1 MLWVQYAIFGLGV
14 GAVFAL
20 LAAGIVLVYRATG
33 VLNLAHASIGVLAG
47 FINFTLLN
55 HIPGIT
61 VGGALAI
68 ALASGA
74 LLGIASHWLVF
85 RLVATAPPVVKLMTS
100 FGLAGVVQGAIG
112 LVWSHVATP
121 TTYGHTLLPLNHGL
135 ELAGVRIPDQR
146 LAVIALGAATTL
158 ALALLV
164 KRTSFGIRL
173 RALAQNPLA
182 ARLGGVDDRVIQ
194 TAVWAIAGATSALA
208 AVLLL
213 PFGPMNALALSGTQI
228 QAFAAALV
236 GGFVSLPA
244 ALIGGLGLGI
254 AEQEL
259 TGAPAPYDAFGT
271 ALGTVLI
278 LVLLL
283 LRIERR
289 FVSDQEARAIEGD
302 GRLFG
307 RGVRL
312 PLSGSP
318 AGWLMGTVL
327 LIVATIPMS
336 GFWAFVTARATLYA
350 LLGLS
355 LVVLTGWAG
364 QVSLM
369 PGTFAGVGACLAWV
383 FGAKLGFALPLA
395 VPLAALGTIPVCAVA
410 GIAALRLPALYL
422 AVATLALAQTFDET
436 LFHTQW
442 LANGGARMVA
452 LRPSWLAGD
461 HVFGAFVIAV
471 AGVVFAFTAGFARSR
486 TGRALRTV
494 RDNSR
499 AAAAAG
505 INPVKYR
512 LLAFVFSAFTA
523 GLMGAL
529 LAYTIGAYTSDEF
542 SFFVLS
548 LSAFGLAMVG
558 GIRSPLGA
566 VVGAFA
572 LIAGTEPLRNLAT
585 LDDWVTVSI
594 GVGIVLVMVRNP
606 DGLVGAA
613 QKLVQRRHPL
623 PNFVQ
628 QSGQVAL
635 TVSGSMHEVRQG
647 GG

>member
-1 MLWVQYAIFGLGV
+1 MLWVQYAVFGLGV

-33 VLNLAHASIGVLAG
+33 VLNLAHASMGVVAG
-47 FINFTLLN
+47 FVNFTLLDRV
-55 HIPGIT
+55 PGLT

-68 ALASGA
+68 SVLCGA
-74 LLGIASHWLVF
+74 LLGVASHWVVF
-85 RLVATAPPVVKLMTS
+85 RTVASAPPVVKLMVS
-100 FGLAGVVQGAIG
+100 FGLAGVLQGSVG
-112 LVWSHVATP
+112 LIWSRLGTP
-121 TTYGHTLLPLNHGL
+121 TTYGHTLLPLTHGID
-135 ELAGVRIPDQR
+135 LAGARVPYQR
-146 LAVIALGAATTL
+146 VAVIVLGVATTVVL
-158 ALALLV
+158 AIVL
-164 KRTSFGIRL
+164 KRTSFGIQL
-173 RALAQNPLA
+173 RGLAQNPMA

-194 TAVWAIAGATSALA
+194 TVVWAVSGGTAALA

-259 TGAPAPYDAFGT
+259 TGAPAPYDALGS

-278 LVLLL
+278 LVLLFA
-283 LRIERR
+283 RFERF

-307 RGVRL
+307 RGVRV
-312 PLSGSP
+312 PVSGTP
-318 AGWLMGTVL
+318 ARWLAGTLAMVL
-327 LIVATIPMS
+327 ATVPMS
-336 GFWAFVTARATLYA
+336 SFWAFVTARASLYA

-355 LVVLTGWAG
+355 LVVLTGYAG

-383 FGAKLGFALPLA
+383 FGAKLGLALPVA

-410 GIAALRLPALYL
+410 GVAALRLRALYL

-436 LFHTQW
+436 LFQSHW
-442 LANGGARMVA
+442 LANGGSRM
-452 LRPSWLAGD
+452 LTSRPSWLASD
-461 HVFGAFVIAV
+461 HAFAAFVVVIT
-471 AGVVFAFTAGFARSR
+471 GLVFAFTAGFARSR
-486 TGRALRTV
+486 TGRALRAV
-494 RDNSR
+494 RDNPR
-499 AAAAAG
+499 AAAAG
-505 INPVKYR
+505 GMNPVKYR
-512 LLAFVFSAFTA
+512 LLAFGFSAFTA

-529 LAYTIGAYTSDEF
+529 LAYTLGSFTTEEF

-548 LSAFGLAMVG
+548 LSAFGLVMVG
-558 GIRSPLGA
+558 GVRSPLGA

-572 LIAGTEPLRNLAT
+572 LIAGTEPLRGLAT
-585 LDDWVTVSI
+585 LADWVTVAT
-594 GVGIVLVMVRNP
+594 GVGIVVVMTRNP

-613 QKLVQRRHPL
+613 QRLVGRRLVPGFVQRQR
-623 PNFVQ
+623 
-628 QSGQVAL
+628 GEAL
-635 TVSGSMHEVRQG
+635 VP
-647 GG
+647 